1 MDNKIMVQ
9 RANVILDISPEDKK
23 YYMSQGFSVID
34 KKGRVVEE
42 AISNDVHTLQ
52 AQVADLKFKLE
63 KANETIAKLSKPKK
77 KNEE

>member
-34 KKGRVVEE
+34 EKGRVVEE

>member
-1 MDNKIMVQ
+1 MDKIMVQ

-23 YYMSQGFSVID
+23 YYMSQGYSVID
-34 KKGRVVEE
+34 EKGRIVEE

-63 KANETIAKLSKPKK
+63 KAKETIAKLSNKPKK